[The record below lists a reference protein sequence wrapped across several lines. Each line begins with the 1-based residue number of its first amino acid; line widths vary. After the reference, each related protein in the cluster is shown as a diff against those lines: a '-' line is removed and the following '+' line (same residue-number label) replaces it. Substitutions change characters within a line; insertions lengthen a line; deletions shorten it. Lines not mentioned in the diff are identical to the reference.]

1 MWVSQPPIPSELTR
15 YTDIPFPGYR
25 YIPFRPDLPHPRH
38 DPRGHSYAQDDEPLT
53 QFTERDWPN
62 CRPYLYGVDLFNH
75 RYWWEAHEAWEAIW
89 LAAGRNSQAGCF
101 IQGLIQLAAGQLK
114 RIMEEPS
121 GASLLTD
128 SAAEKLAV
136 GGSLFLGI
144 AVEPLS
150 KS

>member
-1 MWVSQPPIPSELTR
+1 M
-15 YTDIPFPGYR
+15 
-25 YIPFRPDLPHPRH
+25 
-38 DPRGHSYAQDDEPLT
+38 
-53 QFTERDWPN
+53 
-62 CRPYLYGVDLFNH
+62 YGVDLFNH

-144 AVEPLS
+144 AVEPLIES
-150 KS
+150 ALASLSQSLELAPVIQLRWPETR